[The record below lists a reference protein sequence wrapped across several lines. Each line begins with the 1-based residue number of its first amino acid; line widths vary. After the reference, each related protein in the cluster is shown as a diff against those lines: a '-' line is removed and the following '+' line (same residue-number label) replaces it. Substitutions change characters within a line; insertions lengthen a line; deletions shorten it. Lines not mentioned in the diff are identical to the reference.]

1 MSSFPATG
9 IFPYW
14 PVYNG
19 PFGHSPHYSS
29 SSYFNHVWNFPR
41 GIYSSPVV
49 CPRGQNMW
57 YPSTFDASRCHNHP
71 YGFVNPIAPLA
82 QSNLAQLQAMPQQ
95 ATMPGALQPQ
105 AYHDLHVGN
114 HNPSGFLNSGIKT
127 LHQI

>member
-1 MSSFPATG
+1 
-9 IFPYW
+9 
-14 PVYNG
+14 
-19 PFGHSPHYSS
+19 
-29 SSYFNHVWNFPR
+29 
-41 GIYSSPVV
+41 
-49 CPRGQNMW
+49 MW